1 MRWLLL
7 LLCSCM
13 SQAVE
18 AKSPPPLRL
27 TYQDMVAAR
36 NNPIGLM
43 NLIEVTGRYRLSQ
56 SDHMLMQDTHIS
68 AGPFFDLNPAAAAL
82 GGVVRVKPLAVLQ
95 LTASHAW
102 VGYFGTFGLVQSFD
116 DSRVDYSDTQLDIN
130 EDNGENFST
139 TGTTTKL
146 EGILQAK
153 AGPVAVRSTFLGT
166 RYSLDTRG
174 KPIWFD
180 TGLDVLA
187 PRRGWVIKNDLD
199 VLWVTDVGLAAGGR
213 WPWTKPFLGKFSED
227 SQTTDRMG
235 PMVAYRW
242 GKAPGSRFHAPTVI
256 LLAQWY
262 TRHAYRTGE
271 DVSQGLPYLAAAF
284 IFSGDLIPW

>member
-1 MRWLLL
+1 
-7 LLCSCM
+7 
-13 SQAVE
+13 
-18 AKSPPPLRL
+18 
-27 TYQDMVAAR
+27 MVR
-36 NNPIGLM
+36 
-43 NLIEVTGRYRLSQ
+43 
-56 SDHMLMQDTHIS
+56 
-68 AGPFFDLNPAAAAL
+68 F
-82 GGVVRVKPLAVLQ
+82 KPLAVLQ

-116 DSRVDYSDTQLDIN
+116 DSRIDYSDTQLDIN
-130 EDNGENFST
+130 EENDENFAT
-139 TGTTTKL
+139 TGSTTKL

-180 TGLDVLA
+180 TGLEDV
-187 PRRGWVIKNDLD
+187 PR
-199 VLWVTDVGLAAGGR
+199 AA
-213 WPWTKPFLGKFSED
+213 S
-227 SQTTDRMG
+227 RMG
-235 PMVAYRW
+235 DQERSRRALGHQHRVWRPVDAGPGPSRSSASSAKTHRPPTGWARWSSYRW
-242 GKAPGSRFHAPTVI
+242 GVQAPGSRFHAPTVI

>member
-7 LLCSCM
+7 LCLGM
-13 SQAVE
+13 PHLAE

-56 SDHMLMQDTHIS
+56 SDHILLQDTHIS
-68 AGPFFDLNPAAAAL
+68 AGPFFDLNPAAAYL
-82 GGVVRVKPLAVLQ
+82 GGVVRFKPLAILQ

-116 DSRVDYSDTQLDIN
+116 DSTIDYSDTQLDIN
-130 EDNGENFST
+130 EDNGENFAT
-139 TGTTTKL
+139 TGTATKL

-153 AGPVAVRSTFLGT
+153 AGPVAVRSTVLGT
-166 RYSLDTRG
+166 RYNLETRG

-199 VLWVTDVGLAAGGR
+199 TLWVSDTGLAVGGR
-213 WPWTKPFLGKFSED
+213 WTWTHPFLGEHSRD
-227 SQTTDRMG
+227 SQTTDRVG
-235 PMVAYRW
+235 PIAVYRW
-242 GKAPGSRFHAPTVI
+242 GSAPGSRFDSPTVVV
-256 LLAQWY
+256 LAQWY

-271 DVSQGLPYLAAAF
+271 DVSQGIPYVAAAF